1 MSMMMSDCLWLNVLY
16 HSIQLTEQHVYIQL
30 YTVIYRHLSVA
41 LESVVESVI
50 SDYNPYTSV
59 DVADVQVVSLSDV
72 NL

>member
-30 YTVIYRHLSVA
+30 YTVIYRRLSVA
-41 LESVVESVI
+41 LKSVVQSVI

-59 DVADVQVVSLSDV
+59 DVADVVCHILWAVL
-72 NL
+72 

>member
-16 HSIQLTEQHVYIQL
+16 HSIQLTKQHVYIQL

-41 LESVVESVI
+41 LKFVVQSVI

-59 DVADVQVVSLSDV
+59 DVADVVCHILWAVL
-72 NL
+72 

>member
-41 LESVVESVI
+41 LKSVVQSVI

-59 DVADVQVVSLSDV
+59 DVADVVCHILWAVL
-72 NL
+72 